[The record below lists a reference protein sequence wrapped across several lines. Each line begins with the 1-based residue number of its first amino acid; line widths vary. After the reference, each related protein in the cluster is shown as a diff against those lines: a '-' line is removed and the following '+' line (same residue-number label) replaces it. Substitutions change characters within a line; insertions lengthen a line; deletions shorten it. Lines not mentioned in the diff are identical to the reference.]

1 VLFLRR
7 LVPGSA
13 NRSYGIQVARLAGL
27 PDGVIVRAREI
38 LANLEGGEL
47 DAHGRPR
54 LAGGAEPMPDPDQLG
69 LFALAGPSDG
79 ERDVLAKL
87 RSLDPDQT
95 TPFEALSLLSQLR
108 ARLEED
114 A

>member
-1 VLFLRR
+1 
-7 LVPGSA
+7 
-13 NRSYGIQVARLAGL
+13 
-27 PDGVIVRAREI
+27 
-38 LANLEGGEL
+38 
-47 DAHGRPR
+47 
-54 LAGGAEPMPDPDQLG
+54 MPDPDQLG